1 MCPAGCI
8 SEQTNQQL
16 FGKKV
21 SLNPTDFNPIFKYN
35 FWNYIMDFI
44 TRQQRNSSV
53 SAERDS
59 WRQSH
64 INDRSRVA
72 SAAIITALL
81 QGKAACKQESWDT
94 KQVKTT
100 QNDSEVSETWKQQ
113 VNFNGCKKPQPCS
126 PEKWCI
132 TNKKM
137 NMCRADCQLITS
149 PTEQV
154 PGQPTRGMD
163 TILI

>member
-1 MCPAGCI
+1 
-8 SEQTNQQL
+8 
-16 FGKKV
+16 
-21 SLNPTDFNPIFKYN
+21 
-35 FWNYIMDFI
+35 MDFI

-64 INDRSRVA
+64 ISDRSRVA

-100 QNDSEVSETWKQQ
+100 QNDSEVSET
-113 VNFNGCKKPQPCS
+113 
-126 PEKWCI
+126 
-132 TNKKM
+132 
-137 NMCRADCQLITS
+137 
-149 PTEQV
+149 
-154 PGQPTRGMD
+154 
-163 TILI
+163 